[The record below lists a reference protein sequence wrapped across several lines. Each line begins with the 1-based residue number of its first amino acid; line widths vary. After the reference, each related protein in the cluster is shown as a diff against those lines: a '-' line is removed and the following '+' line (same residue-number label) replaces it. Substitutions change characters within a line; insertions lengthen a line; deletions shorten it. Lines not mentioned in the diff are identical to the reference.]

1 MLYVIRRLSDK
12 IMKNFILVMLI
23 SIAFQVHAG
32 DLILLDNYRLEKE
45 ENESSNLGT
54 ESEQEREQV
63 KLDSEASDLGA
74 EREREWGRERRE
86 ANTGTQVKVH
96 ERRNI
101 DDYTIRQI
109 KNKRE
114 IDDTNEDSPLLE
126 YQF

>member
-1 MLYVIRRLSDK
+1 MVLEDN
-12 IMKNFILVMLI
+12 IMKNFILAMLI

-54 ESEQEREQV
+54 EGEQEREQV
-63 KLDSEASDLGA
+63 KLDSEASNLGA

-86 ANTGTQVKVH
+86 VNTDTQVKVH

-114 IDDTNEDSPLLE
+114 IVDTKEDSPLLE

>member
-1 MLYVIRRLSDK
+1 
-12 IMKNFILVMLI
+12 MKNFILVMLI

-114 IDDTNEDSPLLE
+114 IDDTNKDSPLLE